1 MPPVHPNVVE
11 VYERGHEEGGVFLAM
26 ELVDGLSLQ
35 DCLAVNGPVPP
46 RVVRDIALSIC
57 SALHMALQ
65 RLGRGGETELKEALQ
80 LARGLGDRNL
90 EQGVAALLD

>member
-1 MPPVHPNVVE
+1 MVE

-57 SALHMALQ
+57 SALQAIQ